1 MPSSNPYT
9 YRPIKSKKSGKK
21 TTLLISLGAIAAGVG
36 LGIMP
41 NGGFS
46 ALFPAAKPNTS
57 TPAATNSGPVTAQ
70 GDSINYQYGTVQVSV
85 TRENGKI
92 TAVDMIQAGANGG
105 REQAFPMLQQAALD
119 ANGTSFGNVGGATFT
134 TNAFKQ
140 ALDSA
145 IAKLP

>member
-1 MPSSNPYT
+1 MPSSSPYT
-9 YRPIKSKKSGKK
+9 FRPVKSKKTGRK
-21 TTLLISLGAIAAGVG
+21 TTLLISLGAIATGVG
-36 LGIMP
+36 LGILP

-46 ALFPAAKPNTS
+46 ALFPAAKPS
-57 TPAATNSGPVTAQ
+57 TAATNSGPVTAQ

-92 TAVDMIQAGANGG
+92 TAVDMIEAGANGG
-105 REQAFPMLQQAALD
+105 REQAFPILQQAALD
-119 ANGTSFGNVGGATFT
+119 ANGTNFGNVGGATFT